1 MSIYNAEADNAGYL
15 KQRAIAELLEYKSL
29 TVFDVGANIGQSV
42 EKYREI
48 FPDCKLYSFE
58 PNPSTFSILH
68 ERYNAAEGVRCEQ
81 LALGASRGTSS
92 FYATNC
98 PEASSLLPPEEF
110 VRKRSPNRNY
120 DYELLEVPVDT
131 LDNTVQ
137 RLNIPAI
144 DILKI
149 DVQGA
154 ELGVLQGAELL
165 LKNAKIDIIYLEVLF
180 AENYAGQCDFND
192 IWNYLKTFGY
202 IVWDIF
208 PFLHTDHGRLWTG
221 NAFFISPAVMK
232 KIDPNR

>member
-1 MSIYNAEADNAGYL
+1 MSIYNAEADDAGYL
-15 KQRAIAELLEYKSL
+15 KQKTLVELLGYKSV
-29 TVFDVGANIGQSV
+29 TIFDIGANIGQSI

-48 FPDCKLYSFE
+48 FPACKLYSFE
-58 PNPSTFSILH
+58 PNPDTFSILH
-68 ERYNAAEGVRCEQ
+68 ERYNAAPGVRCEQ
-81 LALGASRGTSS
+81 LALGASQGISS

-120 DYELLEVPVDT
+120 DYKLLEVPVDT
-131 LDNTVQ
+131 LDNTLQ

-154 ELGVLQGAELL
+154 ELGVLQGAESL
-165 LKNAKIDIIYLEVLF
+165 LKSTNIDIIYLEVLF

-192 IWNYLKTFGY
+192 IWNYLKAFGY

-221 NAFFISPAVMK
+221 NALFISPAVMG
-232 KIDPNR
+232 KIDPRR